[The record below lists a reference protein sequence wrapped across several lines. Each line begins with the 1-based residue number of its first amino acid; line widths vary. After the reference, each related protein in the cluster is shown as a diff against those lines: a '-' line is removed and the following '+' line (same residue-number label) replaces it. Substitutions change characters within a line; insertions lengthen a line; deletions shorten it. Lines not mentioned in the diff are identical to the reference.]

1 MKTKI
6 TVGEVEILID
16 GLELSK
22 RDIYRLIRL
31 GASVA
36 AFVAADAPEEKEEP
50 KSLGFTAHLELDPE
64 RNLQPDLE
72 EWFEEAP

>member
-1 MKTKI
+1 
-6 TVGEVEILID
+6 
-16 GLELSK
+16 
-22 RDIYRLIRL
+22 
-31 GASVA
+31 
-36 AFVAADAPEEKEEP
+36 VAADAPEEKEEP